1 MLLPFREHLD
11 FGPTPYDQLQAKE
24 GIPVIRGNVVS
35 DVMELELGRWERMGV
50 AGCYLNLAQQQQTDA
65 YVCEIPPGNETL
77 PQRHLFEEIVYIVK
91 GRGATSVWQEG
102 ASKVT
107 FEWGPGAVFAIPLNS
122 SYQHFNGSRDE
133 PVRLFAGTTC
143 PRMINIFHNEDFIFR
158 NPFNFR
164 DRFHDG
170 QEFLRFNK
178 HMADR
183 YWETNLVPDV
193 NQFALDDFPMK
204 GKGVKHMRYTLADT
218 TYGCHVSEFP
228 PGSRSTFHRHGP
240 GAVIIITQGEGYVV
254 LWKDGEPHV
263 RHEFHVG
270 TVYSPGDLMWHGH
283 FNTGKGT
290 MRHFA
295 VRGDSPKYSHD
306 RFRNPLW
313 TMIPM
318 EDEPPEIH
326 REYVQILREKGVQAA
341 VSVVED

>member
-1 MLLPFREHLD
+1 
-11 FGPTPYDQLQAKE
+11 LQAKE
-24 GIPVIRGNVVS
+24 GIPVVKGNVVADINS
-35 DVMELELGRWERMGV
+35 LELGRWKRMG
-50 AGCYLNLAQQQQTDA
+50 AYGSYLNLSNQQQTDA
-65 YVCEIPPGNETL
+65 YVCEIAPGSETS
-77 PQRHLFEEIVYIVK
+77 PQRHLFEEIIYVAK
-91 GRGATSVWQEG
+91 GRGATSVWQDG
-102 ASKVT
+102 AAKVT
-107 FEWGPGAVFAIPLNS
+107 FEWSRGAIFAIPLNC
-122 SYQHFNGSRDE
+122 SYIHYNGSRDE

-143 PRMINIFHNEDFIFR
+143 PRMINIFHNEEFIFR

-164 DRFHDG
+164 DRFHEGED
-170 QEFLRFNK
+170 FLRYNK

-193 NQFALDDFPMK
+193 NSFALDDFPMK
-204 GKGVKHMRYTLADT
+204 GKGVKHMRFTLADT

-240 GAVIIITQGEGYVV
+240 GAVIIITQGEGYVM
-254 LWKDGEPHV
+254 LWKDGEQ
-263 RHEFHVG
+263 RQRYDFKVG
-270 TVYSPGDLMWHGH
+270 TVYSPDDLMWHGH
-283 FNTGKGT
+283 FNTGNST

-295 VRGDSPKYSHD
+295 MRGDSPKYSHD

-326 REYVQILREKGVQAA
+326 REYVRILRDRGVQAV